1 MSIIEVTNL
10 TKLYNRGKVRGIENM
25 NFSVDEGE
33 LFGFIGPN
41 GAGKS
46 TTIRILMNLLKP
58 TSGTARIFDLDCS
71 KHSRIIKRD
80 VGYMPSEVHFYPG
93 ASVRELLDYA
103 CKLRGSAKGC
113 WHELADFFQLDAGKK
128 FSELSIGNR
137 RKLSIINAM
146 MHKPRLMILD
156 EPTGGLDPLMQEK
169 FFEKLLECK
178 KDGATIFF
186 SSHNLSE
193 VQKYCSRVALVK
205 NGHIE
210 MMPDLSALSM
220 HIVELATSSDL
231 NMLFDKLRAVE
242 IHQFN
247 GRIRF
252 MLPGE
257 ELSSLMSTL
266 AGMDISDI
274 AITKPSLEQLFYKIY
289 HGEETDK

>member
-1 MSIIEVTNL
+1 MSIIEVTDL

-25 NFSVDEGE
+25 SFSVDEGE

-58 TSGTARIFDLDCS
+58 TSGTARIFDLNCS
-71 KHSRIIKRD
+71 KRSRIIKRD
-80 VGYMPSEVHFYPG
+80 VGYMPSEVRFYPG
-93 ASVRELLDYA
+93 ASVRELLNYA
-103 CKLRGSAKGC
+103 CRLRGSAKGC
-113 WHELADFFQLDAGKK
+113 WHELAEYFQLDAGKK

-137 RKLSIINAM
+137 RKLSIVAAM

-156 EPTGGLDPLMQEK
+156 EPTGGLDPLMQER

-205 NGHIE
+205 NGHVE
-210 MMPDLSALSM
+210 MMPDLTSM
-220 HIVELATSSDL
+220 PMHSVELTTSSDA
-231 NMLFDKLRAVE
+231 NMLFDK
-242 IHQFN
+242 IHATGIHRSN

-257 ELSSLMSTL
+257 DLTSLLGML
-266 AGMDISDI
+266 AGMDISDVV
-274 AITKPSLEQLFYKIY
+274 ITKPSLEEVFHKIY
-289 HGEETDK
+289 YGEESDK

>member
-1 MSIIEVTNL
+1 MSIIEVNNL
-10 TKLYNRGKVRGIENM
+10 TKLYGHGKVRGIENM
-25 NFSVDEGE
+25 SFSVEEGE

-46 TTIRILMNLLKP
+46 TTIRILMNMLKP
-58 TSGTARIFDLDCS
+58 TSGTARIFNLDC
-71 KHSRIIKRD
+71 KTRSRIVKRN
-80 VGYMPSEVHFYPG
+80 VGYIPSEVRFYPG

-103 CKLRGSAKGC
+103 CRLRGSAKGC
-113 WHELADFFQLDAGKK
+113 WHELAEYFQLDAEKK

-146 MHKPRLMILD
+146 MHKPRLLILD

-169 FFEKLLECK
+169 FFEKLLECRK
-178 KDGATIFF
+178 NGATIFF

-210 MMPDLSALSM
+210 MMPDLTSM
-220 HIVELATSSDL
+220 PMHSVELTTSSDAS
-231 NMLFDKLRAVE
+231 MLFDKIRATG
-242 IHQFN
+242 IHRSN
-247 GRIRF
+247 GCIRF

-257 ELSSLMSTL
+257 DLSSLLDML
-266 AGMDISDI
+266 AGMDISDVV
-274 AITKPSLEQLFYKIY
+274 ITKPSLEEVFHKIY
-289 HGEETDK
+289 NGEETDK

>member
-25 NFSVDEGE
+25 SFTVDEGE

-71 KHSRIIKRD
+71 KHSRLIKRD

-113 WHELADFFQLDAGKK
+113 WHELADFFQLDASKK

-210 MMPDLSALSM
+210 MMPDLTALSM
-220 HIVELATSSDL
+220 HSVELTTSSDA
-231 NMLFDKLRAVE
+231 NMLFDKIRATG
-242 IHQFN
+242 IHRSN

-257 ELSSLMSTL
+257 DITSLLGML
-266 AGMDISDI
+266 AGMDISGVV
-274 AITKPSLEQLFYKIY
+274 ITKPSLEEVFHKIY
-289 HGEETDK
+289 YGEEADK

>member
-1 MSIIEVTNL
+1 MPIIEVTSL
-10 TKLYNRGKVRGIENM
+10 TKLYNRGIVRGIENM

-46 TTIRILMNLLKP
+46 TTIRILMNMLKP

-71 KHSRIIKRD
+71 KHSRIIKRN

-113 WHELADFFQLDAGKK
+113 WHELADFFQLDTGKK

-146 MHKPRLMILD
+146 MHRPRLLILD

-169 FFEKLLECK
+169 FFEKLLECRK
-178 KDGATIFF
+178 NGATIFF

-210 MMPDLSALSM
+210 MMPEPAALSM
-220 HIVELATSSDL
+220 HFVELAASSDF
-231 NMLFDKLRAVE
+231 NMLFDRIHAVGV
-242 IHQFN
+242 HHSN

-257 ELSSLMSTL
+257 DLSSLLGAL
-266 AGMDISDI
+266 AGMDISDVV
-274 AITKPSLEQLFYKIY
+274 ITKPSLEEMFHKIY
-289 HGEETDK
+289 HGEEADK